1 MDYTLNEN
9 WIKNGQ
15 YVRNENWIKDGLY
28 PEGKLNQDLTIS

>member
-9 WIKNGQ
+9 WIKNEQ
-15 YVRNENWIKDGLY
+15 YVLNENWIKDGLY